1 VSPRETA
8 KDRILRAAIRL
19 FQQRGYHGVGLA
31 EILAEAQAPKGSL
44 YHHFPQGKAQLAI
57 AAIEAIATDYEAAF
71 ERLRARGQSAA
82 EIIRR
87 FARAQA
93 HWLTHN
99 EWQQAGLFSVLV
111 QGFVPEAPAL
121 HDTLAR
127 VYARRHQL
135 LARALDEDGV
145 PDARGLA
152 TLALAALDGGML
164 QAAAA
169 RDARVL
175 RTAADRAARC
185 LEPAS
190 LPSRR

>member
-1 VSPRETA
+1 VSIRETA

-19 FQQRGYHGVGLA
+19 FQQRGYHGVGLT

-44 YHHFPQGKAQLAI
+44 YHHFPEGKAQLAV
-57 AAIEAIATDYEAAF
+57 AAIEAIASDYEMAF
-71 ERLRARGQSAA
+71 ERLRARGQTAA

-121 HDTLAR
+121 QDTLAR

-185 LEPAS
+185 LEP
-190 LPSRR
+190 PSG